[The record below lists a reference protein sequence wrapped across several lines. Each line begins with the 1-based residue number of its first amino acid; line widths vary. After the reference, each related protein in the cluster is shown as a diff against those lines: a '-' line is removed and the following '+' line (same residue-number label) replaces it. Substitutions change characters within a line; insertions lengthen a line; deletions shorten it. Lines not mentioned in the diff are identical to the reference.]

1 MKLWFLDLYFFLL
14 DQRVLGDPRL
24 CTGVANQTDP
34 AARLAMGHALGEAGP
49 GAVRCDPVQREPKM
63 TNDI

>member
-1 MKLWFLDLYFFLL
+1 MVSGLVIFPL

-49 GAVRCDPVQREPKM
+49 GAARTPELEVYCEPSVRCDPV
-63 TNDI
+63 

>member
-1 MKLWFLDLYFFLL
+1 MVSGLVIFPL

-49 GAVRCDPVQREPKM
+49 EPSVRCDPA
-63 TNDI
+63 